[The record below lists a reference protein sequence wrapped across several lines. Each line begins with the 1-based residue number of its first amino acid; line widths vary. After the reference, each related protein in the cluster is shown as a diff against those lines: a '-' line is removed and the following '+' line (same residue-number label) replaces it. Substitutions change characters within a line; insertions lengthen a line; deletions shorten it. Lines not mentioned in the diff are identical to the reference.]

1 MTTDDEQIL
10 LADRVRFKLYAAT
23 QHLNKLKEINCKH
36 GNINKLRL
44 QSEMEIDCFLA
55 HIIGAKDA
63 LLFEINNRMN
73 LGISTEFINLETVN
87 NELNNRN
94 KAGLLE
100 HLNKIA
106 SNPNSWFWFLNE
118 IRNHFL
124 HRERIPRQVRVGIFE
139 NVNNNTTSSNQSIH
153 FVETSRIKNN
163 PFLQKDIVMFLEE
176 SLDRMTNLVKNIR
189 KKIQTSM

>member
-1 MTTDDEQIL
+1 
-10 LADRVRFKLYAAT
+10 
-23 QHLNKLKEINCKH
+23 
-36 GNINKLRL
+36 
-44 QSEMEIDCFLA
+44 MEIDCFLA